1 MVTIG
6 MFEIFYANH
15 VSGHFHPNTNSYMLM
30 RQCWNWNS
38 HERPTFTEIVENLDQ
53 ILGANL
59 NDEYLDV
66 GIPRLET
73 PPSSD
78 DEHDDDDDADSDA
91 ETLHE
96 QSLLRYHHR

>member
-1 MVTIG
+1 
-6 MFEIFYANH
+6 
-15 VSGHFHPNTNSYMLM
+15 MLM

-38 HERPTFTEIVENLDQ
+38 HERPTFTEMVENLDQ
-53 ILGANL
+53 ILGANM

-66 GIPRLET
+66 GMPRLET

-78 DEHDDDDDADSDA
+78 DEDNDREADSDA

-96 QSLLRYHHR
+96 QSLLRYQRR

>member
-1 MVTIG
+1 
-6 MFEIFYANH
+6 
-15 VSGHFHPNTNSYMLM
+15 MLM
-30 RQCWNWNS
+30 RQCWNWKS

-66 GIPRLET
+66 GIMMPARLET

-78 DEHDDDDDADSDA
+78 DEDDNDGGDGEVESGSSLTHYDDDDDSDA

-96 QSLLRYHHR
+96 QSLLRYHQHR

>member
-1 MVTIG
+1 
-6 MFEIFYANH
+6 
-15 VSGHFHPNTNSYMLM
+15 MLM

-66 GIPRLET
+66 GLPRLET

-78 DEHDDDDDADSDA
+78 DEDDGESGCDDAEVDSDA

-96 QSLLRYHHR
+96 QSLLRYQHHR

>member
-1 MVTIG
+1 
-6 MFEIFYANH
+6 
-15 VSGHFHPNTNSYMLM
+15 MLM

-66 GIPRLET
+66 GLPRLET

-78 DEHDDDDDADSDA
+78 DEDDESGCDDDNADSDT

-96 QSLLRYHHR
+96 QSLLRYQHHR